1 MEGWNNHIVLEK
13 AKEEVMGL
21 LKQVVRPEF
30 LNRVDEIVM
39 FEPLSKNNLH
49 KIVEIQ
55 FKQIQDRLKEQGIT
69 LEATDE
75 ALTFLAEEGY
85 DPTMGARPLKRVLQR
100 RILNELSK
108 QILGHYVSKDSIVM
122 MELGEDKSLKFSNVT
137 VEV

>member
-1 MEGWNNHIVLEK
+1 
-13 AKEEVMGL
+13 
-21 LKQVVRPEF
+21 
-30 LNRVDEIVM
+30 M